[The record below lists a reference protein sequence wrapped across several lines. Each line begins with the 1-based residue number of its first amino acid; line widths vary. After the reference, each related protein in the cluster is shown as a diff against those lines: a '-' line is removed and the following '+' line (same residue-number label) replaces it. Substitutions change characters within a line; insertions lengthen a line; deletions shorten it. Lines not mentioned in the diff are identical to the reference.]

1 MQKLLA
7 SSLLVLLALLS
18 TSKAQAQITVAQI
31 TVDDQRQSS
40 PMRAIDPS
48 RYPYRYRP
56 EPSNDMPAQAI
67 DLNRYPYSNSN
78 PAGTV
83 TQRDVTPT
91 SRYQQ
96 VGSSMPRTSRTR
108 LRTPTQ
114 GRTTVRVN
122 NNGTTVWQSPY
133 GEVTVERP

>member
-18 TSKAQAQITVAQI
+18 TSKAQAQITAQI

-56 EPSNDMPAQAI
+56 EPSNNMPAQAI
-67 DLNRYPYSNSN
+67 DLNRYPYSDSN

-83 TQRDVTPT
+83 TQGSVTPT

-96 VGSSMPRTSRTR
+96 AGSSMPRTSRTR
-108 LRTPTQ
+108 RRTPVQ